1 MAWSFTVWQTHTT
14 MRDAATIPRLVF
26 AAALVFAFASTHA
39 FSVIRER
46 PYRGQ
51 AYRRRSSVRA
61 RDSRSEPDVPLPR
74 DWQSCPGMGV
84 FVADYNNDGWPDVLL
99 TGGTAERTE
108 TGWSGRRP
116 TLFENVGG
124 EFRVPGAIPTDA
136 IDHRVVV
143 SAASVDYDV
152 DGCPDLFIVQKGE

>member
-1 MAWSFTVWQTHTT
+1 
-14 MRDAATIPRLVF
+14 
-26 AAALVFAFASTHA
+26 
-39 FSVIRER
+39 
-46 PYRGQ
+46 
-51 AYRRRSSVRA
+51 
-61 RDSRSEPDVPLPR
+61 
-74 DWQSCPGMGV
+74 MGV

-124 EFRVPGAIPTDA
+124 EFPVSGAIPTDA

-152 DGCPDLFIVQKGE
+152 DGWPDLFIVQNGE